1 MVRLRVVA
9 MIATGTAALARAEV
23 VLPAGSAPKPVD
35 VPHFPDRVHAF
46 VWRNWSLVDPE
57 RMADL
62 LGSSVDNVTALAA
75 SMGLPPAAP
84 ISPEQKVRG
93 YITVLK
99 RNWHLLPYEQL
110 LAVLDMTPEQL
121 AERLREDDFLYQKL
135 GSLKPACP
143 PLRYSPPDDAARA
156 RAAEIRRVVSEVFG
170 RELTEPGEPRFAFVR
185 ELGRPLDSATP
196 TSARSGKERFS
207 LRLIYS
213 YFALYGDPLMN
224 PELDPFPEGLLQR
237 LAGLGINGVWMHTV
251 LRDLA
256 PSPIFPEYGKA
267 ADVRL
272 ANLRRLVERT
282 ARHGIRIYLYIN
294 EPRAMPESFFAG
306 RPEMKG
312 VREGDYVAL
321 CTSVPVVRQWLAD
334 SLTHVFREVPGLGG
348 VFTITASENLTNC
361 ASHYRSKECVR
372 CRDRRPADIIAEV
385 NAAIEAGVH
394 RAAAEARVIVWDWGW
409 PDEIAPDI
417 IAALPK
423 SVWLSSVSEWSLPIT
438 RGGVSTTVGEYS
450 LSAVGP
456 GPRATRHW
464 RLARAAGLKTVAKMQ
479 INNTWE
485 CSAVPYLPVLDLVAE
500 HCRRVAAESVD
511 GLMLSWTLGGYPSPN
526 LAVVQGFLQ
535 DPPPDP
541 QAILE
546 AVAQARYGP
555 SAAPW
560 ARRAWKEF
568 SEAFRE
574 YPYHGGVLYNA
585 PVQVGPANLL
595 HPRATGYAS
604 TMVGFPYD
612 HVDGWR
618 SVYPA
623 DVFASQFEKVA
634 DGWDRGLELLRRA
647 VDAARPERRAEAQAD
662 LRLAAAA
669 GLHFRSVAHQVRFTM
684 LRDEL
689 AAGASKLPEEVRKR
703 QIERARGIARAE
715 IEVARELFRLARD
728 DSRIGYEASNHYYYV
743 PLDLVEKVI
752 NCRYILD
759 HWPEGTE

>member
-9 MIATGTAALARAEV
+9 MIAAGTAAVARADV
-23 VLPAGSAPKPVD
+23 VLPAGSAPKPVET
-35 VPHFPDRVHAF
+35 PHFPDRVHAF
-46 VWRNWSLVDPE
+46 VWRNWSLVAPE

-62 LGSSVDNVTALAA
+62 LGTAVDDVTAMAA

-84 ISPEQKVRG
+84 IPPDQKVRG

-110 LAVLDMTPEQL
+110 LAVLDMTPGQL
-121 AERLREDDFLYQKL
+121 AERLREDDFLYHKL

-143 PLRYSPPDDAARA
+143 PLRYAPPGDAAKA

-170 RELTEPGEPRFAFVR
+170 RELTEPGEPRFAFIQR
-185 ELGRPLDSATP
+185 LSRPLDPPAP
-196 TSARSGKERFS
+196 PVARSGKERFS

-224 PELDPFPEGLLQR
+224 PELDPFPDGLLQR

-256 PSPIFPEYGKA
+256 PSPIFPEYGRGA
-267 ADVRL
+267 ETRL
-272 ANLRRLVERT
+272 ANLQRLVERT
-282 ARHGIRIYLYIN
+282 ARHGIRIYLYVN
-294 EPRAMPESFFAG
+294 EPRAMPESFFVG
-306 RPEMKG
+306 RPEMMG
-312 VREGDYVAL
+312 VREGGHAAL
-321 CTSVPVVRQWLAD
+321 CSSVPAVRQWLAD

-361 ASHYRSKECVR
+361 ASHYRWKECVR
-372 CRDRRPADIIAEV
+372 CRGRRPADIIAEV
-385 NAAIEAGVH
+385 NATIEAGVH
-394 RAAAEARVIVWDWGW
+394 RAAPEARVIVWDWGW

-423 SVWLSSVSEWSLPIT
+423 SAWFASVSEWALPIT

-456 GPRATRHW
+456 GPRAMRHW

-526 LAVVQGFLQ
+526 LAVVQAFSR

-541 QAILE
+541 EAALG
-546 AVAQARYGP
+546 AVAQAQYGP
-555 SAAPW
+555 SAAPL
-560 ARRAWKEF
+560 ARRAWREF

-595 HPRATGYAS
+595 YPRATGCAP

-623 DVFASQFEKVA
+623 EVLASQFEKVA

-647 VDAARPERRAEAQAD
+647 VGAALPEHRAEAQAD

-684 LRDEL
+684 LRNEL
-689 AAGASKLPEEVRKR
+689 ADGASKLPGEVRHR
-703 QIERARGIARAE
+703 HIERARKIVRAE

-752 NCRYILD
+752 NCQHILD
-759 HWPEGTE
+759 HWPDRTD